1 MRSAVGGG
9 GSELAETPLDFAH
22 AAPPRREA
30 NALVGELELLD
41 GMQAGL
47 EFDVAHLLEVRL
59 GLEEIGHGLEVDDH
73 PIMSGP
79 LELALQDC
87 YPLAQ
92 TLDFSLGAAVGGD
105 CSPGDVLERTVAR
118 ARRRG
123 GRIHSGT
130 NED

>member
-9 GSELAETPLDFAH
+9 GSAPAETSLDFAH
-22 AAPPRREA
+22 AAPARREA
-30 NALVGELELLD
+30 HTLVGELEVRG

-47 EFDVAHLLEVRL
+47 EFDVAHRLEVRL
-59 GLEEIGHGLEVDDH
+59 GLEEIGHGLEVDDA
-73 PIMSGP
+73 IMSGP
-79 LELALQDC
+79 LELAFQACD
-87 YPLAQ
+87 PLAQ
-92 TLDFSLGAAVGGD
+92 TLDFGLGAAVGGD

>member
-9 GSELAETPLDFAH
+9 GAELAETPLDLAH

-41 GMQAGL
+41 GVQAGL
-47 EFDVAHLLEVRL
+47 EFDVAHRLDVRL
-59 GLEEIGHGLEVDDH
+59 ALEIGDGLEVDD
-73 PIMSGP
+73 PIPPGA
-79 LELALQDC
+79 LELVLQARD
-87 YPLAQ
+87 PLAQ
-92 TLDFSLGAAVGGD
+92 ALDLSLGAAIGGD

-123 GRIHSGT
+123 GRIHSGS

>member
-9 GSELAETPLDFAH
+9 GSRLAATPLAFAH

-59 GLEEIGHGLEVDDH
+59 GLEEIGHGLEVYA
-73 PIMSGP
+73 PIMSAP
-79 LELALQDC
+79 LELALQACD
-87 YPLAQ
+87 PLAQ